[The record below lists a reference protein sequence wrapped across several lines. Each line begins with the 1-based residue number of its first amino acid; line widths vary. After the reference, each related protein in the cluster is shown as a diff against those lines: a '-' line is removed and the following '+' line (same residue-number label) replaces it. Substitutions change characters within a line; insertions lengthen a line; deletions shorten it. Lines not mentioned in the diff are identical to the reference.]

1 MLVVVAL
8 NSAVSSLILVNSV
21 GRYQHAGHHSERAE
35 RGSDHIAHNVAVVVL
50 ARPHITALAAD
61 NARYGV
67 VDEGVE
73 ECDTRLVKLSLILV
87 FKDLCKNILKAVV
100 VDLADSVLGSKPNVE
115 LLVERV
121 VKAAARKGRNTL
133 VKVVHTLDD
142 SVGGKV
148 KDS

>member
-1 MLVVVAL
+1 M
-8 NSAVSSLILVNSV
+8 
-21 GRYQHAGHHSERAE
+21 
-35 RGSDHIAHNVAVVVL
+35 
-50 ARPHITALAAD
+50 
-61 NARYGV
+61 
-67 VDEGVE
+67 
-73 ECDTRLVKLSLILV
+73 
-87 FKDLCKNILKAVV
+87 V